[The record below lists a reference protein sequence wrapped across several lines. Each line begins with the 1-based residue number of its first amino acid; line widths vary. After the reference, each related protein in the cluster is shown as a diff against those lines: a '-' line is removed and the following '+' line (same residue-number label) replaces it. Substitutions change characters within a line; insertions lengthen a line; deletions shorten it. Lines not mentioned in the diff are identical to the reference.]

1 MILKE
6 KESHYKIDFKDFKI
20 SLLYMFVYL
29 FIFLIGFFFFVFL
42 YQSGIISKWYNLIF

>member
-6 KESHYKIDFKDFKI
+6 KEIHYKINFKDFKT
-20 SLLYMFVYL
+20 SLLYMFFYL
-29 FIFLIGFFFFVFL
+29 LFFLIGFFLFLFL